1 MAKRV
6 LLIVLLALL
15 VAAAVA
21 LWLGRGADGGGSHY
35 RTAGVE
41 RGSIEEAVSAI
52 GALQPFSYVDVGTQ
66 VTGQLKSLKVVL
78 GEQVEAG
85 QLVAEIDPV
94 LLAARVDGTRATLKS
109 LLAQLADRSAQLRLA
124 RQSQE
129 RNSKLYAGEAVSQE
143 LLEQTDAAALQAA
156 AQVESVKAQ
165 IEQVRSELR
174 SDEANLRYTKIY
186 SPLAGTVVSITARQ
200 GQTLVAAQQA
210 PVILRV
216 ADLSV
221 MTVWAQVSEADVAK
235 LRVLMP
241 VYFNTLGSERRWHS
255 AVRQILPT
263 PETINNVILY
273 NVLFDV
279 ANPEGL
285 LKPQMSAQVYV
296 VLARAEDALLVPPA
310 ALQPPA
316 GKAGTIGGAPPE
328 AGKPAAKTYRVQ
340 VLRDG
345 GQVEERQVQVGLVT
359 RMQAQVLSG
368 LAPGEQVVVGTVADQ
383 ARSRDRGRR

>member
-6 LLIVLLALL
+6 VWTLL
-15 VAAAVA
+15 VALIFTAAA
-21 LWLGRGADGGGSHY
+21 AYWFLRGESGGVTHY
-35 RTAGVE
+35 RTVAVE
-41 RGSIEEAVSAI
+41 RGSIEETVSAI

-66 VTGQLKSLKVVL
+66 VTGQLKTLKVVL

-94 LLAARVDGTRATLKS
+94 LLTARVDATRATLKS
-109 LLAQLADRSAQLRLA
+109 LLAQLADRNAQLRLA
-124 RQSQE
+124 RQVQE
-129 RNSKLYAGEAVSQE
+129 RNTRLYEGAAVSQE
-143 LLEQTDAAALQAA
+143 LLEQTDTAALQAA

-165 IEQVRSELR
+165 IEQARSELR
-174 SDEANLRYTKIY
+174 SDEANLRYTKIH

-235 LRVLMP
+235 LKVLMP

-279 ANPEGL
+279 ANAEGL
-285 LKPQMSAQVYV
+285 LKPQMSAQVYL
-296 VLARAEDALLVPPA
+296 VLARAEDTLLVPPA

-316 GKAGTIGGAPPE
+316 GKAGASGGVPPE
-328 AGKPAAKTYRVQ
+328 AGKSAAKTYRVQ
-340 VLRDG
+340 VLSASG
-345 GQVEERQVQVGLVT
+345 AVEERQVQVGLVT

-368 LAPGEQVVVGTVADQ
+368 LAEGEQVIVGSVADR
-383 ARSRDRGRR
+383 ARDRSRR